1 MGFGNQM
8 KVQCDWCREK
18 QWTVRLGREM
28 VLSPHSLGN
37 EKLLEIWDDVG

>member
-1 MGFGNQM
+1 M

-28 VLSPHSLGN
+28 VLSAHCLGSEKSLETWGA
-37 EKLLEIWDDVG
+37 LG